1 VQVGAKVIVL
11 PQTHTAQRKPQ
22 PVQPQVSYA
31 APVSMQA
38 SNVIRPSGL
47 Y

>member
-11 PQTHTAQRKPQ
+11 PQTHTAQRKQKPSQ
-22 PVQPQVSYA
+22 AQVSYA
-31 APVSMQA
+31 APALRQA
-38 SNVIRPSGL
+38 SNAVQPSGL